1 MLEKLLLAVIITFS
15 LNLFLGVRLPSK
27 TQIASSS
34 HPAPMPTTLREAAE
48 ERTSFLVEPV
58 ASKLQIAFQRLME
71 APSRN

>member
-34 HPAPMPTTLREAAE
+34 HLAPMPTPLRVAAE
-48 ERTSFLVEPV
+48 EKTSFLAEPA
-58 ASKLQIAFQRLME
+58 ASKLRIAFQRLMA

>member
-34 HPAPMPTTLREAAE
+34 YLAPMPTTLREAAG
-48 ERTSFLVEPV
+48 ERTSFLAEPA
-58 ASKLQIAFQRLME
+58 ASKLRTAFQKLME
-71 APSRN
+71 APPRN